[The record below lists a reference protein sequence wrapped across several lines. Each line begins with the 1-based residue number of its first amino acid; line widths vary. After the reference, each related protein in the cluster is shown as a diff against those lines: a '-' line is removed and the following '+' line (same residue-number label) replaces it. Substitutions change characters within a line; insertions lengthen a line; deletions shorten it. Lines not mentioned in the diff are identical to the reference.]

1 MMDGFTKILKKSGK
15 ILLWLFGGVLLLLVL
30 LFIFIQTD
38 TFNRFAL
45 DYTLDE
51 LNSSQT
57 PRENHINAESITGNI
72 LYGIKL
78 NKGNVTVRK
87 DTLMSF
93 DYLEVNYN
101 LWALIDKRI
110 SLASV
115 ILNEPIVNLSK
126 ISSGDSLIWNF
137 ENLFAPSAP
146 DTSSSSFD
154 WDLSVELL
162 KIHNGFF
169 RIAGDTNGLPSN
181 RMQKRSLME
190 NFDLGKAD
198 ISELDLELN
207 AKYYS
212 DFKSISINN
221 LSFKTNSDLIVYK
234 MHFNANI
241 NEKDT
246 TTDLWNFELTTN
258 RSEIKIY
265 RLFAE
270 NFNPFHDFDYEE
282 LGNKNIKASIDIQK
296 FDFKEL
302 RFFLPELSF
311 LDTIVGVK
319 LDAEGK
325 YGDLNAENITAIL
338 PNSRIS
344 LKGRVVNLHKP
355 DSLYLDVYGNNI
367 LINAADLQ
375 RVYKGDV
382 PDFSKVGNINADL
395 KYRGTYT
402 KFNTEFYVNTDAG
415 YTEGNVFLDLD
426 NEVYSGYI
434 NTRSLNLGRILRD
447 NSLASNLNVNAKFD
461 GKGFDPKTMNT
472 NLVYSMQGSRFGKYD
487 IRTSSGTIHTANS
500 NVTLNIKHSSS
511 MGIVSAAGRVN
522 IRNFKNPSYNL
533 KGNVNGLNI
542 AAITGSMSDKSNL
555 NFNFDVNGSG
565 ISPENINGD
574 YRLGISESFYGKY
587 EIPST
592 PVDAEIHNINSNGT
606 VKINTDLVDIQAEG
620 SFRFDKLIDVIMYN
634 ITLAGEQI
642 IRSTGTAGLL
652 NDSVGSYQ
660 IVNNSGGFIGDNI
673 DFSFNVVTKDSIKLA
688 GFLKPFGVNFTG
700 KISGD
705 IENSSNGFN
714 SSSKIDIST
723 FTYNDTAIVLRNIN
737 SDAVISNDYTGSLN
751 GMKIDL
757 NTTGDKISFGT
768 NSFDSVR
775 TIVNMQGPAVN
786 LQLSSKIDTSGSVAV
801 SGKMNLGNSKISAD
815 LDTVKVIY
823 GGYNIANKDNW
834 VFSFNEGDR
843 FIFEQFNIK
852 SRSAIVNLSGDLS
865 LTDQSDLKLKGED
878 LKISDVA
885 DIVNMADSS
894 YILSADKDIEGELS
908 VFVITYK
915 GTMES
920 PQLKAEIKTNT
931 IKYRDEDIGVLTVN
945 ANYEN
950 NTADAVVTMIN
961 SGEKGSLTIKGIV
974 PLQNPLSGDTVNTLN
989 ISTLPVDLNLKAENF
1004 SLDYFSLLVK
1014 NIESLR
1020 GVLNADLSAKGTASD
1035 PALTGNLKITYGG
1048 YLFPLT
1054 GMDYSFDADMSTG
1067 NSKLVLNRLKIYNE
1081 DDDSRHIDLYGNL
1094 DFKNLKITDINLEA
1108 TGDMV
1113 MLDKDVEQNELGVY
1127 GYILAGIG
1135 NPPVKVTGSLDS
1147 LFVTGQLLIK
1157 DATISSVP
1165 LEGSGYNTGDDNF
1178 VYIDAVNDS
1187 FKLNMDSIKVL
1198 EPDDYARLNPFE
1210 RSLYILSA
1218 DSTKETLVNLDINVK
1233 TESSIYASIDF
1244 NNITRDRLFG
1254 ELKADLDI
1262 KTVNGNLQAFGSVD
1276 VAGDSYYRFYRDFKL
1291 NESNIK
1297 FDGDIS
1303 NPILDIKGVY
1313 ASTKTNEQYG
1323 TVTSNDV
1330 EVVIT
1335 VKGSAKQPEL
1345 TLNLYQ
1351 DGSEVSGSDA
1361 QSDAITYLLFGR
1373 YKSELSA
1380 SERTAVASSLG
1391 ASVGSLYASSYLSQT
1406 VREVLPFIVDAQF
1419 NYTEGNVQ
1427 DTDVELITELG
1438 DARVKFGGKLLKDVK
1453 NFELVVDYPLNRLL
1467 NLNLPETLLL
1477 EFAREEKKQSLT
1489 SNQND
1494 IMTTEIKILY
1504 KIKF

>member
-1 MMDGFTKILKKSGK
+1 MKILPKILKKSGK
-15 ILLWLFGGVLLLLVL
+15 IFLWLLGGVILFLIF

-38 TFNRFAL
+38 AFNKFAL
-45 DYTLDE
+45 DYTLNE

-57 PRENHINAESITGNI
+57 PRENHINAESIDGNI
-72 LYGIKL
+72 LFGIKL
-78 NKGNVTVRK
+78 NKGNVTVRN

-146 DTSSSSFD
+146 DTSSSPFD
-154 WDLSVELL
+154 WDLSVEVL

-169 RIAGDTNGLPSN
+169 RIAGDTNGLPPN

-198 ISELDLELN
+198 ISELNLELS
-207 AKYYS
+207 AQYYS
-212 DFKSISINN
+212 DFKSINIAN
-221 LSFKTNSDLIVYK
+221 LSFKTNSDLIVHS

-246 TTDLWNFELTTN
+246 TTDLWNFELLTN
-258 RSEIKIY
+258 KSDIKIY

-270 NFNPFHDFDYEE
+270 NFNPFNEFNYEE
-282 LGNKNIKASIDIQK
+282 LGKKNIKASIDIQK

-302 RFFLPELSF
+302 RFFLPVLSF
-311 LDTIVGVK
+311 LDSIVGVK
-319 LDAEGK
+319 IDAEGK
-325 YGDLNAENITAIL
+325 YGDLNAETITVVL
-338 PNSRIS
+338 PESRIN
-344 LKGRVVNLHKP
+344 LKGRIVNLQRP
-355 DSLYLDVYGNNI
+355 DSLYMDVYGNNI
-367 LINAADLQ
+367 VINAADVK
-375 RVYKGDV
+375 RIYKGDI
-382 PDFSKVGNINADL
+382 PDFSNVGIVHADI
-395 KYRGTYT
+395 KYKGSYT

-415 YTEGNVFLDLD
+415 YSEGNVFLDLD
-426 NEVYSGYI
+426 NEVYSGYV
-434 NTRSLNLGRILRD
+434 NTRQLNIGRILRD
-447 NSLASNLNVNAKFD
+447 NSLNSILNLNAKFD
-461 GKGFDPKTMNT
+461 GRGFDINRMNT
-472 NLVYSMQGSRFGKYD
+472 NLVYSMHGSRFGKYD
-487 IRTSSGTIHTANS
+487 IRASSGTIHTNNG

-511 MGIVSAAGRVN
+511 MGNVSAAGRIN
-522 IRNFKNPSYNL
+522 ILNMKNPAYNM
-533 KGNVNGLNI
+533 KGNVSGLNI
-542 AAITGSMSDKSNL
+542 AGITGNSSDKSNL
-555 NFNFDVNGSG
+555 NFNFNVNGSG
-565 ISPENINGD
+565 ISPENINGSYKFD
-574 YRLGISESFYGKY
+574 IAESVYGQY
-587 EIPST
+587 NIPST
-592 PVDAEIHNINSNGT
+592 PVDAEIKSSNSNGT
-606 VKINTDLVDIQAEG
+606 ISITTDMADVNAED
-620 SFRFDKLIDVIMYN
+620 SFKFDKLIDVIVYN
-634 ITLAGEQI
+634 ISKVSEQI
-642 IRSTGTAGLL
+642 MNSTGTTGLI
-652 NDSVGSYQ
+652 NDPDSVNGTRINDPS
-660 IVNNSGGFIGDNI
+660 FISDNI
-673 DFSFNVVTKDSIKLA
+673 DLTYNIRTKDSVKL
-688 GFLKPFGVNFTG
+688 GKVLKPFGVYFNG
-700 KISGD
+700 NVSGNVK
-705 IENSSNGFN
+705 NSSNGFN
-714 SSSKIDIST
+714 STNNIDVKS
-723 FTYNDTAIVLRNIN
+723 FTYNDTAIVLNNIN
-737 SDAVISNDYTGSLN
+737 SNAVINNEYTGSLS
-751 GMKIDL
+751 GLKIEM
-757 NTTGDKISFGT
+757 NTTGERILFGE
-768 NSFDSVR
+768 NSFDSVAAN
-775 TIVNMQGPAVN
+775 ISMQGADAIMM
-786 LQLSSKIDTSGSVAV
+786 LRTKMDTTGSALV
-801 SGKMNLGNSKISAD
+801 SGKLNLGNLKISAD
-815 LDTVKVIY
+815 LDTVKIVF
-823 GGYNIANKDNW
+823 GGYNIENKENW

-843 FIFEQFNIK
+843 FIFEKFNIK
-852 SRSAIVNLSGDLS
+852 SRNTIVDLSGELS
-865 LTDQSDLKLKGED
+865 LNNESDLRLEGKD
-878 LKISDVA
+878 LKIVDIA
-885 DIVNMADSS
+885 DIINMADST
-894 YILSADKDIEGELS
+894 YIISAEDDIDGSLST
-908 VFVITYK
+908 FVLTYK
-915 GTMES
+915 GTLAE
-920 PQLKAEIKTNT
+920 PKLKADIKTNT
-931 IKYRDEDIGVLTVN
+931 MKYQDTDIGVLTVN
-945 ANYEN
+945 VNYEN
-950 NTADAVVTMIN
+950 NIADALVKMEN
-961 SGEKGSLTIKGIV
+961 SGNKGSLTVKGTV
-974 PLQNPLSGDTVNTLN
+974 PFQNPLSGDTVNVLN
-989 ISTLPVDLNLKAENF
+989 ISTLPVDINFKADNF
-1004 SLDYFSLLVK
+1004 QLDYFSLLVK
-1014 NIESLR
+1014 DIASLR
-1020 GVLNADLSAKGTASD
+1020 GILNADLSAKGTASD
-1035 PALTGNLKITYGG
+1035 PALTGNLNVTNGG

-1054 GMDYSFDADMSTG
+1054 GMDYSFDAEMSTD
-1067 NSKLVLNRLKIYNE
+1067 NFKLVLNRLKIFNE

-1094 DFKNLKITDINLEA
+1094 DFKDLKITDIDLQA
-1108 TGDMV
+1108 MGDMV
-1113 MLDKDVEQNELGVY
+1113 LLDKDVEQNDLGVY

-1147 LFVTGQLLIK
+1147 LFITGQLIIK
-1157 DATISSVP
+1157 EATISSVP

-1178 VYIDAVNDS
+1178 VYIDAENDS
-1187 FKLNMDSIKVL
+1187 LKINMDSLTIL
-1198 EPDDYARLNPFE
+1198 EPEEYAKVNPFE

-1218 DSTKETLVNLDINVK
+1218 DSTKETFVNLDINVK
-1233 TESSIYASIDF
+1233 TESSVYASIDF

-1291 NESNIK
+1291 NESNIQ

-1303 NPILDIKGVY
+1303 SPILDIKGVY
-1313 ASTKTNEQYG
+1313 ASTKTTEQYG
-1323 TVTSNDV
+1323 TVTSNEI

-1335 VKGSAKQPEL
+1335 VKGSAKAPEL

-1427 DTDVELITELG
+1427 DTDVELITDLG

-1453 NFELVVDYPLNRLL
+1453 NFELVVDYPLNKLL